1 MEIKLFNS
9 LTNQKETF
17 KSIKKGEISM
27 YVCGST
33 VYDSPHIGNLR
44 PVVVFDT
51 LRRLLTY
58 LGYKVVYVSNYTDID
73 DKIIKKA
80 QEEKVSEMEIAE
92 RYIKEV
98 EDNIEGIN
106 AIKPTYTPRVSKYIN
121 EIIKYINAL
130 VKSNHAYVLDGDVY
144 FKVDSVTHYGELS
157 NINLEQLKI
166 GARIEDKKGKKSPLD
181 FALWKKTDTGL
192 KWKSPWGEGR
202 PGWHTECVV
211 MIDKIFNQPTIDIHG
226 GGFDLKFPHHE
237 NEMAQARATHDE
249 YLANFWLH
257 NGFVTFEDDKMSK
270 SLGNVIL
277 AKDSIKKYG
286 GNVVRLA
293 LISSHYRAPVKFND
307 DTLRMA
313 KTELSKIETTYNQVA
328 VLLQR
333 NKINLT
339 KLKKANIS
347 PFVNALADDLNVS
360 NALTILFD
368 TLKELNNGIR
378 SNPINTKKL
387 SNEFMMV
394 QDMLYLL
401 GLNLNYPVLSKDD
414 YKLLEEYDLARKNKD
429 YQTSDKLR
437 TILLNKK
444 II

>member
-9 LTNQKETF
+9 LTNKKETF
-17 KSIKKGEISM
+17 KSIKKKEVSM

-51 LRRLLTY
+51 LRRLFTY

-80 QEEKVSEMEIAE
+80 QEEKVKEMEIAE

-98 EDNIEGIN
+98 EENINGIN
-106 AIKPTYTPRVSKYIN
+106 AIKPTYTPRVSKYID
-121 EIIKYINAL
+121 EIINYINAL
-130 VKSNHAYVLDGDVY
+130 VKSNHAYELDGDVY

-157 NINLEQLKI
+157 NINLEQLKV

-249 YLANFWLH
+249 YLANYWLH

-333 NKINLT
+333 NKINLS
-339 KLKKANIS
+339 KLKKADIS
-347 PFVNALADDLNVS
+347 SFVTALADDLNVS

-368 TLKELNNGIR
+368 TLKELNNGLR
-378 SNPINTKKL
+378 SNPVNIKKL

-394 QDMLYLL
+394 KDMLYLL
-401 GLNLNYPVLSKDD
+401 GLNLNYPLLSKDD

-437 TILLNKK
+437 SILLNKK

>member
-1 MEIKLFNS
+1 MDIKLFNS
-9 LTNQKETF
+9 LTNQKEVF
-17 KSIKKGEISM
+17 KPIKKKMVSM

-44 PVVVFDT
+44 PVVAFDV
-51 LRRLLTY
+51 LRRLFEY
-58 LGYKVVYVSNYTDID
+58 LDYKVIYVSNYTDID
-73 DKIIKKA
+73 DKIINKA
-80 QEEKVSEMEIAE
+80 KLEKVDEMTIAN

-98 EDNIEGIN
+98 EDNIININ
-106 AIKPTYTPRVSKYIN
+106 AIKPTYTPRVSEHIKDIINYIN
-121 EIIKYINAL
+121 DL
-130 VKSNHAYVLDGDVY
+130 VKAKHAYVLDGDVY
-144 FKVDSVTHYGELS
+144 FKVDSVTNYGDLS
-157 NINLEQLKI
+157 KINLEQLKV
-166 GARIEDKKGKKSPLD
+166 GARIEDKKGKESPLD

-211 MIDKIFNQPTIDIHG
+211 MIDKIFKQDTIDIHG

-237 NEMAQARATHDE
+237 NEMAQARATHNAK
-249 YLANFWLH
+249 LANYWLH

-307 DTLRMA
+307 DTLMMA
-313 KTELSKIETTYNQVA
+313 KSELNKIETPYAQLA

-333 NKINLT
+333 NKIKLD
-339 KLKKANIS
+339 KLKPADIT
-347 PFVNALADDLNVS
+347 PFVSALADDLNVS
-360 NALTILFD
+360 NALTVLFD
-368 TLKELNNGIR
+368 TLKIINNEIR
-378 SNPINTKKL
+378 NPNIDLKRL
-387 SNEFMMV
+387 SNLFVMV
-394 QDMLYLL
+394 KDMLNLL
-401 GLNLNYPVLSKDD
+401 GLNINYPILSKEDLKMLED
-414 YKLLEEYDLARKNKD
+414 YELARKNKD
-429 YQTSDKLR
+429 FATSDKLR
-437 TILLNKK
+437 SILLNKK